1 MHTYLAMHFI
11 NSFPAAIEKEGKLKF
26 LDILQFQNL
35 NLNDICIKYLYAKK
49 QSKQTF
55 LCVSEL
61 KIRFNVLMRE

>member
-1 MHTYLAMHFI
+1 MHTYFAMHFI
-11 NSFPAAIEKEGKLKF
+11 NYFPAAIEKEGKLKF